1 MTELPPS
8 PSPTKIDNISNIA
21 RGLYYHIKTHIAI
34 DDQSV
39 SITSFSPSID
49 PLQALASLPPK
60 FYHEDEACSSLTSYL
75 YNLTVVVY
83 PFEERFHLSFP
94 ILLISVGSVTFVLF
108 WFKSI
113 FV

>member
-1 MTELPPS
+1 MGEGGGGAISPYPS
-8 PSPTKIDNISNIA
+8 
-21 RGLYYHIKTHIAI
+21 LYYDAVDKIE
-34 DDQSV
+34 SV
-39 SITSFSPSID
+39 FLTSLFPSID
-49 PLQALASLPPK
+49 LLQALASLPPK